1 MKIPHH
7 IAFIMDGNGRW
18 ATRRG
23 MARSSGHRA
32 GAQAF
37 ARVVQHCDK
46 LGVQVVTV
54 YAFSTENWRRPPEE
68 INAILTL
75 LGEFLEETFANSD
88 KADVEIHFLGDMLPF
103 EAELREKLT
112 RLENITR
119 GRSKRLNIALN
130 YGARAEL
137 TRAVNTLLANNVTS
151 VTEEDISSRL
161 YTAGRPDPD
170 LIVRTAGELRLSNFL
185 LWQAAYSE
193 FYVMP
198 TLWPNIR
205 PRHVNRAIRAYGRR
219 KRRYGG
225 L

>member
-1 MKIPHH
+1 
-7 IAFIMDGNGRW
+7 MDGNGRW

-23 MARSSGHRA
+23 LARSMGHRA

-37 ARVVQHCDK
+37 ARVVEHCDK
-46 LGVQVVTV
+46 LGIEVITV

-75 LGEFLEETFANSD
+75 LGEFLEKTFANSD
-88 KADVEIHFLGDMLPF
+88 KADVEISFLGDMSPF
-103 EAELREKLT
+103 DSSLREKLT

-137 TRAVNTLLANNVTS
+137 TRAVNTLLANNVS
-151 VTEEDISSRL
+151 SIIEEDISARL

-170 LIVRTAGELRLSNFL
+170 LIVRTAGEQRLSNFL
-185 LWQAAYSE
+185 LWQAAYAE